1 MAEIDEGMFKEFMD
15 FVSAKR
21 QAESEDESGNE
32 EVEVWDKDGRGARV
46 KKRDA
51 LPFLQTLGI
60 GLPEKPDTESGNDGD
75 ADKTKGKTRPT
86 GKTAGST
93 VATGGT
99 VKKYFSKPKP

>member
-60 GLPEKPDTESGNDGD
+60 GLPEKTEETTTDDGKGD
-75 ADKTKGKTRPT
+75 GKGKARPT